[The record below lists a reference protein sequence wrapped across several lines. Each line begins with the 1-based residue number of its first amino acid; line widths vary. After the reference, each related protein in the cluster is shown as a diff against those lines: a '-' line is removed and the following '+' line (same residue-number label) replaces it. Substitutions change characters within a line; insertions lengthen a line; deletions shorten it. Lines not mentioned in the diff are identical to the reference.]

1 MNPAEACPV
10 ITAFLHCWK
19 DRLPDAERDALLRPL
34 VPLLIGTRA
43 GLEEEQRRSYLALD
57 WLVRECCP
65 AWLRLAGLTDAA
77 AGLEA
82 LPEFVGAS
90 QCNPVPLA
98 LRLARK
104 QAHAAWRKAPRRYWT
119 AVAEA
124 EVAVEA
130 MAATA
135 EAAMAVQASA
145 AEAAVVVARRAAEVA
160 ALAAVAA
167 EVAAAARATTAATL
181 EPTRL
186 VMQASVLRL
195 VHRMI
200 AVRAAP

>member
-34 VPLLIGTRA
+34 IPLVAGTRSTPEVE
-43 GLEEEQRRSYLALD
+43 LRRSYLALD

-65 AWLRLAGLTDAA
+65 AWLRLAGLADAA

-90 QCNPVPLA
+90 QCNPLPPA

-104 QAHAAWRKAPRRYWT
+104 QAHAAWRKAPWRYWT

-124 EVAVEA
+124 EVTVKAV
-130 MAATA
+130 AATA
-135 EAAMAVQASA
+135 EAAMAVAAMAVA
-145 AEAAVVVARRAAEVA
+145 AEAAVVVAVA
-160 ALAAVAA
+160 ART
-167 EVAAAARATTAATL
+167 AAARAAA
-181 EPTRL
+181 
-186 VMQASVLRL
+186 AGC
-195 VHRMI
+195 
-200 AVRAAP
+200 RAA